1 MGNVTQMKK
10 QKGSHK
16 GKNSIDELITYYEY
30 NYNGQLTKET
40 NPIGATTSFA
50 YDYVDRLINT
60 TDALGN
66 KMSMTY
72 TKDSQVSSA
81 TDANGNKTSYQY
93 NLLGNVTKEISALGN
108 EVNYTYDAV
117 GNLSEIHQ
125 YKGVSAA
132 IRSTMSDAKGY
143 DATLEEVINTYAYNT
158 NGQLIKEV
166 NPSGSMVE
174 YKYDA
179 TGNLISKT
187 DEDGYTTTYL
197 YDQVNNLVKETYG
210 DGKETTYTYNPLNQV
225 ISMTDWLG
233 TNTYDLDVIGRLKS
247 VRDYKNR
254 TTAYTWDGESNR
266 TSITYPDRSTVNYTY
281 DQKGQLI
288 TVTDE
293 NKGITSYTYDKLGN
307 VLSEKLANGD
317 KTTYSYDVLSR
328 LNTITAK
335 DSNGNLLYNNE
346 FEYDAVGNKTS
357 GIEEVS
363 KNNNGNNN
371 SSNNNSSYNRNE
383 NGYKSEYET
392 ITYVYDALDQ
402 LIKVTNPDNSVE
414 KYFYDTLGNRVQKEI
429 TIPGKNENKES
440 TTNVTKYTYNKD
452 NQMLTLQGIEE
463 EVALHQT
470 SDLVNFEYDGR
481 GNTVKIS
488 TQEGII
494 GQYRYDATNKMTHAI
509 NKKGIRSE
517 YIYDGAGRRVT
528 QKVEEPNINVPEKSS
543 LHDAAYFEEKFRTS
557 STEDIDYKKEMN
569 YIVDITSLYNN
580 VLKVYG
586 EHTKTQRYTYG
597 LDVISMDTWHEK
609 AQDNGIEK
617 DNDKTLYYINNEL
630 GSVVTLVDGKDKVKV
645 EYSYDTF
652 GVVAEKNHVN
662 DQSIR
667 SNIFH
672 YTGYQY
678 DYQTGLYF
686 ANARYYIAEVGRF
699 AEEDVYKGDGLNRYV
714 YVRSNPIRY
723 VDRSGYSRSEGTG
736 YIDVGVHRVLNSND
750 YHTCIIIYID
760 KRSKYYEDDDRFMKF
775 DNSGVKYATIGAG
788 GIPLPWGKLES
799 STNRE
804 QDIVLSI
811 KVKYYPIII
820 NGSKFIN
827 DDMID
832 KFFEYEKN
840 YRRDKKNYKG
850 YEWFPEKDDKKYNSN
865 SFAHGLLIA
874 VGADDIPDVS
884 KDYSVPGWK
893 KPVPTD
899 AFN

>member
-1 MGNVTQMKK
+1 
-10 QKGSHK
+10 
-16 GKNSIDELITYYEY
+16 
-30 NYNGQLTKET
+30 
-40 NPIGATTSFA
+40 
-50 YDYVDRLINT
+50 
-60 TDALGN
+60 
-66 KMSMTY
+66 
-72 TKDSQVSSA
+72 
-81 TDANGNKTSYQY
+81 
-93 NLLGNVTKEISALGN
+93 
-108 EVNYTYDAV
+108 
-117 GNLSEIHQ
+117 
-125 YKGVSAA
+125 
-132 IRSTMSDAKGY
+132 MSDAKGY
-143 DATLEEVINTYAYNT
+143 DATLEEVINTYTYNT

-179 TGNLISKT
+179 TGNVILKT
-187 DEDGYTTTYL
+187 DEDGYVTTYL

-233 TNTYDLDVIGRLKS
+233 TNTYDLDAIGRLKS
-247 VRDYKNR
+247 VKDYKNR

-288 TVTDE
+288 SVTDA

-335 DSNGNLLYNNE
+335 DSKGNLLYNNA

-371 SSNNNSSYNRNE
+371 NSNNNSSYNRNE
-383 NGYKSEYET
+383 NGYKSEYGT

-481 GNTVKIS
+481 GNVIKIS

-517 YIYDGAGRRVT
+517 YIYDGAGRRVK

-543 LHDAAYFEEKFRTS
+543 LHDGAYFEEKFGIS

-569 YIVDITSLYNN
+569 YIVDITSIYNN

-586 EHTKTQRYTYG
+586 ENTKTQRYTYG

-609 AQDNGIEK
+609 TQDNGNEK
-617 DNDKTLYYINNEL
+617 INDKTLYYINNEL
-630 GSVVTLVDGKDKVKV
+630 GSVVKLVDGKDKVKA

-686 ANARYYIAEVGRF
+686 ANARYYMAEVGRF

-714 YVRSNPIRY
+714 YVRNNPLRY
-723 VDRSGYSRSEGTG
+723 VDRSGYSSSEGTG
-736 YIDVGVHRVLNSND
+736 NSEIEYVKIDTSKLSN
-750 YHTCIIIYID
+750 
-760 KRSKYYEDDDRFMKF
+760 M
-775 DNSGVKYATIGAG
+775 TIH
-788 GIPLPWGKLES
+788 
-799 STNRE
+799 N
-804 QDIVLSI
+804 
-811 KVKYYPIII
+811 I
-820 NGSKFIN
+820 NY
-827 DDMID
+827 
-832 KFFEYEKN
+832 FFEKVLAGKDDWCIFN
-840 YRRDKKNYKG
+840 G
-850 YEWFPEKDDKKYNSN
+850 GSFSEWFTAEDFERALDWQLEQLQNPTYAAFDSLWKRVEK
-865 SFAHGLLIA
+865 FADGSLQLIGGGTQA
-874 VGADDIPDVS
+874 LAGYGIATLGSWGVVTVPAGIIVGADGLSNGAEGLEKLYDAIFTSTDDKRFNESFNVIRDWAFKGVLGDQAGEQAYNYFTLGTGVVAFAKTGYDIYKSGAIKNIFRTQQAAKAKNLKIPLKNKIIEFGDKIIIHTVDATDSTVYPMITRKIIIDV
-884 KDYSVPGWK
+884 KELAK
-893 KPVPTD
+893 KRYLYWH
-899 AFN
+899 